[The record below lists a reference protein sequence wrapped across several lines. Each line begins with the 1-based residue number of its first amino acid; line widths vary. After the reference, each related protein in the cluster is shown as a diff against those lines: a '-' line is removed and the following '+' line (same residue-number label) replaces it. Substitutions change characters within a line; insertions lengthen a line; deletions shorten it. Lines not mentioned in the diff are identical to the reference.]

1 MRKLWKNRPLWIALI
16 AIVLLIVL
24 AAFTTGNRS
33 LPLSD
38 GLFRTAAAP
47 VSAFFHN
54 AQNAVGDFF
63 VRVFNPSG
71 VQAENEQ
78 LRETLLQLQQQLA
91 LLDETEKENAR
102 LTELL
107 NFADAN
113 PNMQYVTASVIARDS
128 NPYIDM
134 ITLNAG
140 TRNGVTEKAAVICA
154 DGIVGRVYEVGP
166 NWCRVKTMCSDE
178 MRISVMVQRT
188 RDEGMLG
195 GLYEEDGLLIGT
207 MLYYLPGKPD
217 IEVGDVIRTSGI
229 GGFFPKGL
237 YVGKVLSVNENGKG
251 TYDAIVSMDVDFVH
265 LEDAL
270 IIVGVDEAVQ

>member
-24 AAFTTGNRS
+24 AAFTAGNRA

-47 VSAFFHN
+47 VAEFLHT
-54 AQNAVGDFF
+54 AQEKVGDFF
-63 VRVFNPSG
+63 VRVFNPSD

-78 LRETLLQLQQQLA
+78 LKEALLLQEQKLA

-102 LTELL
+102 LSELL
-107 NFADAN
+107 NFTEAN

-128 NPYIDM
+128 NPYIDT

-140 TRNGVTEKAAVICA
+140 SRNGVTEKAAVICA

-166 NWCRVKTMCSDE
+166 NWCRVKTMCNDE

-237 YVGKVLSVNENGKG
+237 YVGKVLSVNEDGKG
-251 TYDAIVSMDVDFVH
+251 THDAIVSMDVDFLH
-265 LEDAL
+265 LENAL
-270 IIVGVDEAVQ
+270 IIVGVDEAVR

>member
-1 MRKLWKNRPLWIALI
+1 MRKLWKNRPMWITLA

-24 AAFTTGNRS
+24 AAFTANGKG
-33 LPLSD
+33 D
-38 GLFRTAAAP
+38 GLFRSALAP
-47 VSAFFHN
+47 VGEALHSVQRAVGAFFT
-54 AQNAVGDFF
+54 
-63 VRVFNPSG
+63 RVFSPS
-71 VQAENEQ
+71 ALEEENAR
-78 LRETLLQLQQQLA
+78 LRETVLIQQEKLA

-265 LEDAL
+265 LENAL